1 MSLIIDIPRT
11 EELHEKFVV
20 LRNLLSTTLVRP
32 VLMAFGPYA
41 GEYAEHFFRH
51 SLPYGPSIIFT
62 TDSLT
67 DEPIPG
73 ANYTFSQLHQL
84 MALSEYDALVHWHRP
99 VIRLHLLQDFPAA
112 LDQMLSV
119 FRQALQ
125 RFQPA
130 V

>member
-1 MSLIIDIPRT
+1 
-11 EELHEKFVV
+11 
-20 LRNLLSTTLVRP
+20 
-32 VLMAFGPYA
+32 
-41 GEYAEHFFRH
+41 
-51 SLPYGPSIIFT
+51 
-62 TDSLT
+62 
-67 DEPIPG
+67 
-73 ANYTFSQLHQL
+73 